1 MQTKHLSAAKSLDS
15 EVASLFD
22 GMKVPVELLE
32 KFLGYLHDNLVTA
45 EKAIDADFARMTLA
59 FLAFLVLDSG
69 LVTEVSLAGA
79 KLTKSGELLLMFPLV
94 ITFLNYQAAGRLGMA
109 HEIRTAIALIY
120 KRLCP
125 PIYQHGLD
133 LLTHYPSIR
142 NFETYESK
150 LGDGRGS
157 RLVSM
162 CSTTGIFMLFLL
174 GPPAAAAFCFFRIYQ
189 SLSRSTWAFAV
200 VASAAL
206 SLRTLLLANANR
218 DPENLFTRR
227 RSQ

>member
-1 MQTKHLSAAKSLDS
+1 MQTKHFSAAKSLDS

-22 GMKVPVELLE
+22 GTKVPVELLE

-45 EKAIDADFARMTLA
+45 EKAIDTDFARMTLA

-109 HEIRTAIALIY
+109 HELRTVISPHLQAA
-120 KRLCP
+120 CP

-142 NFETYESK
+142 NFETYEGK
-150 LGDGRGS
+150 LSAGRGS
-157 RLVSM
+157 RFVSM
-162 CSTTGIFMLFLL
+162 CSTTGIFMLFFL
-174 GPPAAAAFCFFRIYQ
+174 GPPAAAAFCFLRIYP
-189 SLSRSTWAFAV
+189 SLSRLTWAIAV
-200 VASAAL
+200 AGSAAL

-218 DPENLFTRR
+218 DPDNLFSRR
-227 RSQ
+227 KSQ